1 MGKPNLGGKFDE
13 YPRRS
18 RLIASQRTPGPIAS
32 PRKRGIFSRACFGT
46 RPLSI
51 ISRPIKMKE
60 TNRRERER
68 EREKEREKRS
78 NSPVRG
84 VIQLSFNRILCL
96 ELIESSTSI
105 SIKKIMSTNRNILR
119 HWGGYDGD
127 QEKKKKTSD
136 IVLAFFLFLWIDDF
150 SNWLKNGDTFWVDR
164 SVRRKRD

>member
-68 EREKEREKRS
+68 ERKREKK
-78 NSPVRG
+78 G
-84 VIQLSFNRILCL
+84 RILLSAGWSNYRLIVYSASSWSRARRPSRLKKLCL
-96 ELIESSTSI
+96 QIVIFYDIEEDMTV
-105 SIKKIMSTNRNILR
+105 T
-119 HWGGYDGD
+119 
-127 QEKKKKTSD
+127 KKKKKKRRISY
-136 IVLAFFLFLWIDDF
+136 LHSFFFYE
-150 SNWLKNGDTFWVDR
+150 
-164 SVRRKRD
+164 